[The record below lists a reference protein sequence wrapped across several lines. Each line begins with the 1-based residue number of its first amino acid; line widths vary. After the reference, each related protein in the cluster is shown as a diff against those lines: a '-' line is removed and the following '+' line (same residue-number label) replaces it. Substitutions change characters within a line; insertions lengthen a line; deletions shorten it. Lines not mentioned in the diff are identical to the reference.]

1 MAIDGGPGSQHLTSP
16 LTLSI
21 SQDGKEWVRV
31 WKAEGPAATWEVS
44 VNSLYAGAP
53 VPGKPGRY
61 VRIQLQPKNPESLR
75 LRRVRVYGFT
85 GDDAK

>member
-1 MAIDGGPGSQHLTSP
+1 MGTGVESG
-16 LTLSI
+16 
-21 SQDGKEWVRV
+21 
-31 WKAEGPAATWEVS
+31 GPAATWEVS

-61 VRIQLQPKNPESLR
+61 VRIQLQPKNPESPR